1 MTDRMKRNT
10 TILAAVL
17 LAIVLLVFVPILRLD
32 TNVRPECV
40 ASRAPCPL
48 AIQTPITG
56 HAVYWS
62 ITAYYLG
69 LGAYLVAFTYY
80 GIVL

>member
-1 MTDRMKRNT
+1 MV
-10 TILAAVL
+10 LAAVL
-17 LAIVLLVFVPILRLD
+17 LAFSLLVFVPIMRLD

-40 ASRAPCPL
+40 QSRLPCPL
-48 AIQTPITG
+48 TIQTPITG

-69 LGAYLVAFTYY
+69 WGSYLVAFTDY
-80 GIVL
+80 GVVS